1 MLPQIQAFLSM
12 LERAHDAG
20 LQHQLDQLIDAFVDE
35 VSNYIDERLL
45 ALDELAFEMEGFM
58 DDMNEKKRK
67 T

>member
-1 MLPQIQAFLSM
+1 M